1 MRKTVLHTLT
11 RSGIEAR
18 YGTLVD
24 HIVNRTNTGYCPME
38 EAVRG
43 IDDPYSLMLV
53 FWLPDPSDQQLR
65 VCVLDTQKRSDLPF
79 KGLGIGDIVCDLDI
93 QLLPLL
99 HGNEV
104 DFLVTDRIT
113 KKRRLI
119 QVAWEMSDS
128 ATKTRELSALK
139 SARDEIKVKDCSV
152 VTWDEEWEKDG
163 IRIVPAW
170 KWCLG
175 ESV

>member
-1 MRKTVLHTLT
+1 MAGFFSHNRFVVAKKV
-11 RSGIEAR
+11 G
-18 YGTLVD
+18 YLVD
-24 HIVNRTNTGYCPME
+24 TGLARAVTPKSDASRGWFLENLVYLALRRGDNRIEDFNTR
-38 EAVRG
+38 RG
-43 IDDPYSLMLV
+43 E
-53 FWLPDPSDQQLR
+53 
-65 VCVLDTQKRSDLPF
+65 
-79 KGLGIGDIVCDLDI
+79 
-93 QLLPLL
+93 
-99 HGNEV
+99 EV

>member
-1 MRKTVLHTLT
+1 MVNDVQCGGENCVVDFFSHNRLVVAKKV
-11 RSGIEAR
+11 G
-18 YGTLVD
+18 YLVD
-24 HIVNRTNTGYCPME
+24 TGLARAVTPKSDASRGWFLENLVYLALRRGDNRIEYFNTR
-38 EAVRG
+38 RG
-43 IDDPYSLMLV
+43 E
-53 FWLPDPSDQQLR
+53 
-65 VCVLDTQKRSDLPF
+65 
-79 KGLGIGDIVCDLDI
+79 
-93 QLLPLL
+93 
-99 HGNEV
+99 EV